1 MDKQKQNLKLQNIR
15 KEDMQRQ
22 DMLKLNVEA
31 GWRKVIMN
39 INIKQGQ
46 YKGRQ
51 KDVNRMR

>member
-39 INIKQGQ
+39 INIKQG
-46 YKGRQ
+46 
-51 KDVNRMR
+51 